1 MSDDNIDKIAFIFFS
16 ALTFCALMND
26 SYSLVHNFF
35 KNDYVK
41 KKMNNMNKIK
51 KVFFGLLFN
60 NYKNDED
67 GNIIIEEEDLVKNTN
82 LKNPFEDDEND
93 EDDYDIVDDEDIV
106 NMYVNENKIDTVEEL
121 KLETN
126 KNNLKDEDLL
136 EEISNKDLLQEN
148 SNNELKISSIDNIK
162 IEKDKLNN
170 QEVIAEKETL
180 NNKEIAEV
188 EEVEEKKEKINND
201 QYEKNISYDDITILK
216 TTKKNKK
223 DDKKDDKKKKEKI
236 IKEIIIKKPNK
247 IKKDEN

>member
-26 SYSLVHNFF
+26 SYSLIHNFF

-41 KKMNNMNKIK
+41 KRMNNMNKIK

-60 NYKNDED
+60 NYKDDEE

-82 LKNPFEDDEND
+82 LKNPFDDDDND

-106 NMYVNENKIDTVEEL
+106 NMYVNENKVNTVEEL

-126 KNNLKDEDLL
+126 KNNLKDEELL
-136 EEISNKDLLQEN
+136 EEISNDYLKNKKLLEDI
-148 SNNELKISSIDNIK
+148 SNDEFKILSIDNIK
-162 IEKDKLNN
+162 INKDELNN
-170 QEVIAEKETL
+170 EEVK
-180 NNKEIAEV
+180 EV
-188 EEVEEKKEKINND
+188 EEIKINNED
-201 QYEKNISYDDITILK
+201 YEKNISYNDITILK
-216 TTKKNKK
+216 RTKKNKK